1 MLLVDRYRRQQ
12 ICIERGIVEIK
23 RAEPVRRR
31 CGIRNWRACVAL
43 EVHVAS
49 LAVRGEGDGS
59 LVGNGGTEPFRYV
72 AEECVAIVGAAI
84 VSF

>member
-1 MLLVDRYRRQQ
+1 MVFVIGAL
-12 ICIERGIVEIK
+12 G
-23 RAEPVRRR
+23 
-31 CGIRNWRACVAL
+31 VAL

-49 LAVRGEGDGS
+49 LAMRCERDGS

-84 VSF
+84 VKFLDPRSPWARKGTRLRGARG